1 MIPRVRF
8 GNTDLEV
15 TRIGLGGFPFGGI
28 NEARDWN
35 PFTPEGRRQAIA
47 TVHAALDAG
56 INYVDTAPGYGQGNS
71 ESIIGEAIQARRDRI
86 VLATKVGY
94 QNLSPADVTASVEAS
109 LQRLRT
115 DRLDVVQFHGGMYTG
130 EQVDHI
136 LCGGLLDAL
145 LELREQE
152 KLRFV
157 GFTVEEPWTGRPLVA
172 SGAFDVAQ
180 IRYDLIYQ
188 SAALHLLDETREA
201 GMGVTVMRPMTSGI
215 LQRIATYLAPEWQQA
230 RDLYEVALKFVLA
243 DSRVHVPLVGMRWPA
258 EVEKNVAIASSF
270 TPPLDVANL
279 PRLTAGIYRTED
291 EEDGE

>member
-94 QNLSPADVTASVEAS
+94 QNLSPADVTAS
-109 LQRLRT
+109 
-115 DRLDVVQFHGGMYTG
+115 
-130 EQVDHI
+130 
-136 LCGGLLDAL
+136 GGLLDAL